1 MNFPKKLVNA
11 HQAKLKI
18 ARYCAFQDRC
28 EYEVRTKLRDF
39 GLNEEEIEELIDFLI
54 DEKYLDED
62 RFTHA
67 YVQGKFNL
75 KKWGKVKIKAHLRS
89 KNVSES
95 LIQKHL
101 IKLPEDLYRQT
112 ITLLIQKKTSEL
124 KDENPLKRKQ
134 KVIAYLQQKGFE
146 MELIF
151 DCYEG

>member
-1 MNFPKKLVNA
+1 MNFPKKQLNS

-28 EYEVRTKLRDF
+28 EYEVRIKLRDF
-39 GLNEEEIEELIDFLI
+39 GLNEDEIEELIDFLI
-54 DEKYLDED
+54 DEKYLDEN

-75 KKWGKVKIKAHLRS
+75 KKWGKIKIKAHLRS
-89 KNVSES
+89 KNVPESLVEKHLKNISEELYKSTITS
-95 LIQKHL
+95 LIQK
-101 IKLPEDLYRQT
+101 KLVEV
-112 ITLLIQKKTSEL
+112 KE
-124 KDENPLKRKQ
+124 ENPLIRKQ

-151 DCYEG
+151 DCYQD

>member
-1 MNFPKKLVNA
+1 MNFPKKLVNP

-54 DEKYLDED
+54 DERYLDED

-75 KKWGKVKIKAHLRS
+75 KKWGKIKIKAHLRS
-89 KNVSES
+89 KNVPES

-101 IKLPEDLYRQT
+101 TKLPEDLYRQT
-112 ITLLIQKKTSEL
+112 IASLIQKKII
-124 KDENPLKRKQ
+124 R
-134 KVIAYLQQKGFE
+134 V
-146 MELIF
+146 
-151 DCYEG
+151 EG

>member
-39 GLNEEEIEELIDFLI
+39 GLSEEEIEELIDFLI

-75 KKWGKVKIKAHLRS
+75 KKWGKIKIKAHLRS

-101 IKLPEDLYRQT
+101 LKLPKDLYRQT
-112 ITLLIQKKTSEL
+112 ITSLIQKKTLEL
-124 KDENPLKRKQ
+124 KNVNPLKRKQ

-151 DCYEG
+151 DCYAE

>member
-1 MNFPKKLVNA
+1 MNFPKKQLNP

-39 GLNEEEIEELIDFLI
+39 GLSEEEIEELIDFLI

-67 YVQGKFNL
+67 FVQGKFNL
-75 KKWGKVKIKAHLRS
+75 KKWGRIKIKAHL
-89 KNVSES
+89 KAKKISES
-95 LIQKHL
+95 LIEKHL
-101 IKLPEDLYRQT
+101 GNLSEDLYRET
-112 ITLLIQKKTSEL
+112 ITALILKKSAEV
-124 KDENPLKRKQ
+124 KDESPLVRKQ
-134 KVIAYLQQKGFE
+134 KVVAYLQQKGFE

-151 DCYEG
+151 DVYQD